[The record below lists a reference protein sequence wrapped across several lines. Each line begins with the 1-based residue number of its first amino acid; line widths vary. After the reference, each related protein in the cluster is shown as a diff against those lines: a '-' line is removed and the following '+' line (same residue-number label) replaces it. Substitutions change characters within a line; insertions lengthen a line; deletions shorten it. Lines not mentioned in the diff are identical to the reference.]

1 MDVSARDSETCSC
14 TQRMKIS
21 FVNGCF
27 DVLHP
32 GHIELL
38 KYARSLG
45 DYLIVAID
53 SDRKV
58 AEMKGPERPIFSQH
72 DRSTMLAAIRYVD
85 VIHVFDTK
93 EELEDLLES
102 ISPDIMV
109 VGSDWKGKEVVGS
122 QYAKSVRFFDRL
134 GDYST
139 TQTVKGVTY
148 R

>member
-1 MDVSARDSETCSC
+1 M
-14 TQRMKIS
+14 
-21 FVNGCF
+21 
-27 DVLHP
+27 LHP

-58 AEMKGPERPIFSQH
+58 AEMKGPERPIFSQY
-72 DRSTMLAAIRYVD
+72 DRALMLKSIRYVD
-85 VIHVFDTK
+85 VVHVFDTRK
-93 EELEDLLES
+93 ELEDLLES

-139 TQTVKGVTY
+139 TKTIEGVTY

>member
-1 MDVSARDSETCSC
+1 
-14 TQRMKIS
+14 MKIS

-72 DRSTMLAAIRYVD
+72 DRSTMLSAIKYVD

-139 TQTVKGVTY
+139 TQTIEGTPY